1 MPRGKKTT
9 AAAEETVVTAAPAA
23 EAPVKEETL
32 VAETKAPVAETKA
45 PAAEKKAPAKKT
57 AAKKTA
63 DKKPAAKKAPA
74 KKPAAKKT
82 AAKKETAETVYIQ
95 FNGAEVTSAGLIE
108 RAKAESGIKSPSK
121 VDVYV
126 KPEENM
132 VYYVIDNNPGSFSL
146 S

>member
-9 AAAEETVVTAAPAA
+9 AAAEETVVTAAPVA
-23 EAPVKEETL
+23 EAPVKEET
-32 VAETKAPVAETKA
+32 PVAETKA

-63 DKKPAAKKAPA
+63 DKKTAAKKAPA